1 MTAFAQL
8 SAGEIAA
15 RVNTRD
21 LSARDIVE
29 AALQRID
36 AGNPRLN
43 CFSATF
49 RTRALH
55 RADALDARIR
65 RELTHLPL
73 AGVPFGVKNL
83 FDVEGLTT
91 IAGSKIHRDRPPA
104 IADATLIRH
113 MEAAGAILLGAQHM
127 DEYAYGFTTENAHY
141 GPARNPHDPERM
153 TGGSSGGGAAAV
165 AAGMV
170 PLSLGS
176 DTNGSIRVPAA
187 FCGIYGLKPTFG
199 RLSRAGTLGFAH
211 SLDHMGVFAR
221 SAVDLA
227 CAYDALQ
234 GIDQGDLAQQHRPS
248 DPCLPKLSLGID
260 ALRCA
265 RLGGWFERGLSDEVA
280 AALTLVADAL
290 GATTRVTLKEAERAR
305 AAAFCLTAAEG
316 GNLHL
321 KDLKTRAVDFDPS
334 TRDRLLAGA
343 LLPATIIQQ
352 AQRFRRW
359 FYEQTLR
366 EFERHDLLL
375 APATPV
381 TALTL
386 GSQTMMLGSQSVP
399 ARANIG
405 LYTQPISFIGLPVVT
420 VPVHMTNRMPAGVQI
435 IAPPWR
441 EDLALRA
448 AAWLERGSIV
458 AAPIANI
465 PP

>member
-1 MTAFAQL
+1 VTSLAEL

-15 RVNTRD
+15 RVCSRD
-21 LSARDIVE
+21 LSARDVVE

-49 RTRALH
+49 RTRALC
-55 RADALDARIR
+55 RADALDARIA
-65 RELTHLPL
+65 REPVALPL
-73 AGVPFGVKNL
+73 AGVPFGAKNL
-83 FDVEGLTT
+83 FDVDGVTT
-91 IAGSKIHRDRPPA
+91 IAGSKIHRDRAPA
-104 IADATLIRH
+104 RGDATLIRH

-153 TGGSSGGGAAAV
+153 TGGSSGGSAAAV

-187 FCGIYGLKPTFG
+187 FCGIYGLKPSFG

-221 SAVDLA
+221 SSHDLA
-227 CAYDALQ
+227 RAYDALQ
-234 GIDQGDLAQQHRPS
+234 GMDGGDPAQHPRPIE
-248 DPCLPKLSLGID
+248 PCLPELPLGID
-260 ALRCA
+260 GLRCA
-265 RLGGWFERGLSDEVA
+265 RLGGWFERGPSDDVA
-280 AALTLVADAL
+280 AAVALVADAL
-290 GATTRVTLKEAERAR
+290 SATATVTLKEAERAR
-305 AAAFCLTAAEG
+305 AAAFCITAAEA

-321 KDLKTRAVDFDPS
+321 NDLKTRAADFDPS

-359 FYEQTLR
+359 FYEQTMLVFR
-366 EFERHDLLL
+366 HHDLLL

-381 TALTL
+381 TALKI
-386 GSQTMMLGSQSVP
+386 GSPTMMLGGQSVP

-420 VPVHMTNRMPAGVQI
+420 VPVHSPGCMPVGVQI

-441 EDLALRA
+441 EDFAMRA
-448 AAWLERGSIV
+448 AAWLERSAV
-458 AAPIANI
+458 VSAPIAKAR
-465 PP
+465 P

>member
-1 MTAFAQL
+1 VTVLAEL

-15 RVNTRD
+15 RVCSRD
-21 LSARDIVE
+21 LSARDVVE
-29 AALQRID
+29 AALRRID

-49 RTRALH
+49 RTRALC

-65 RELTHLPL
+65 REPTILPL

-91 IAGSKIHRDRPPA
+91 IAGSKIHRDRAPA
-104 IADATLIRH
+104 PADATLIRH

-127 DEYAYGFTTENAHY
+127 DEYAYGFTTENTHY

-153 TGGSSGGGAAAV
+153 TGGSSGGSAAAV

-187 FCGIYGLKPTFG
+187 FCGIYGLKPSFG

-211 SLDHMGVFAR
+211 SLDHMGVLAR
-221 SAVDLA
+221 SAYDLA
-227 CAYDALQ
+227 RAYDSLQ
-234 GIDQGDLAQQHRPS
+234 GIDEGDPAQQRRLIE
-248 DPCLPKLSLGID
+248 PCLPELPLGID
-260 ALRCA
+260 SLRCA
-265 RLGGWFERGLSDEVA
+265 RLGGWFERGLSDDIA
-280 AALTLVADAL
+280 AAVALVADAL
-290 GATTRVTLKEAERAR
+290 GATATVTLKEAERAR
-305 AAAFCLTAAEG
+305 AAAFCITAAEA

-359 FYEQTLR
+359 FYEQTMLV
-366 EFERHDLLL
+366 FGRHDLLL

-381 TALTL
+381 TALKI
-386 GSQTMMLGSQSVP
+386 GSPTMMLGGQPVP

-420 VPVHMTNRMPAGVQI
+420 VPVHSSNRMPAGVQI

-448 AAWLERGSIV
+448 AAWLERSSV
-458 AAPIANI
+458 VSAPIAKSR
-465 PP
+465 P

>member
-1 MTAFAQL
+1 VTALAEL

-15 RVNTRD
+15 RVCSRD
-21 LSARDIVE
+21 LSARDVVE
-29 AALQRID
+29 AALRRID
-36 AGNPRLN
+36 SGNPRLN

-49 RTRALH
+49 RTRALC

-65 RELTHLPL
+65 REPTILPL

-91 IAGSKIHRDRPPA
+91 IAGSKIHRDRAPA
-104 IADATLIRH
+104 LSDATLIRH

-127 DEYAYGFTTENAHY
+127 DEYAYGFTTENTHY

-153 TGGSSGGGAAAV
+153 TGGSSGGSAAAV

-187 FCGIYGLKPTFG
+187 FCGIYGLKPSFG

-211 SLDHMGVFAR
+211 SLDHMGVLAR
-221 SAVDLA
+221 SAYDLA
-227 CAYDALQ
+227 CAYDSLQ
-234 GIDQGDLAQQHRPS
+234 GIDEGDPAQQRRLIE
-248 DPCLPKLSLGID
+248 PCLPELPLGID
-260 ALRCA
+260 SLRCA
-265 RLGGWFERGLSDEVA
+265 RLGGWFERGLSDDIA
-280 AALTLVADAL
+280 AAVALVADAL
-290 GATTRVTLKEAERAR
+290 GAATTVTLKEAERAR
-305 AAAFCLTAAEG
+305 AAAFCITAAEA

-359 FYEQTLR
+359 FYEQTMLV
-366 EFERHDLLL
+366 FGRHDLLL

-381 TALTL
+381 TALKI
-386 GSQTMMLGSQSVP
+386 GSPTMMLGGQPVP

-420 VPVHMTNRMPAGVQI
+420 VPVHSPNRMPAGVQI

-448 AAWLERGSIV
+448 AAWLERSSV
-458 AAPIANI
+458 VSAPIAKSR
-465 PP
+465 P

>member
-1 MTAFAQL
+1 MADL

-15 RVNTRD
+15 GVCSRD
-21 LSARDIVE
+21 LSARDVID
-29 AALQRID
+29 AALRRID

-49 RTRALH
+49 RARALG
-55 RADALDARIR
+55 RADALDARIA
-65 RELTHLPL
+65 REPGACLPL
-73 AGVPFGVKNL
+73 AGVPFGAKNL
-83 FDVEGLTT
+83 FDVEGVTT
-91 IAGSKIHRDRPPA
+91 VAGSKIHRDRAPA
-104 IADATLIRH
+104 RVDATLIRH

-141 GPARNPHDPERM
+141 GAARNPHDPERM
-153 TGGSSGGGAAAV
+153 TGGSSGGSAAAV

-187 FCGIYGLKPTFG
+187 FCGVFGIKPTFG

-221 SAVDLA
+221 SSHDLA
-227 CAYDALQ
+227 RAYDALQ
-234 GIDQGDLAQQHRPS
+234 GQDDS
-248 DPCLPKLSLGID
+248 DPAQHARPIEPCLSELPLGID
-260 ALRCA
+260 GVRCA
-265 RLGGWFERGLSDEVA
+265 RLGGWFERGVSDDVA
-280 AALTLVADAL
+280 AAVALIAQTLR
-290 GATTRVTLKEAERAR
+290 ATATVTLPEAERAR
-305 AAAFCLTAAEG
+305 AAAFCITAAEG

-321 KDLKTRAVDFDPS
+321 DDLKTRAADFDPS

-343 LLPATIIQQ
+343 LLPAAIVQQ

-359 FYEQTLR
+359 FYQQTMPV
-366 EFERHDLLL
+366 FRHYDLLL
-375 APATPV
+375 AAATPV
-381 TALTL
+381 TALKIGSATMTL
-386 GSQTMMLGSQSVP
+386 GAQSVP

-420 VPVHMTNRMPAGVQI
+420 VPVHSSGRMPVGVQI
-435 IAPPWR
+435 IAAPWR

-448 AAWLERGSIV
+448 AAWLERSAV
-458 AAPIANI
+458 VSAPIAT
-465 PP
+465 PQP